1 MAKDDIPAPIFTL
14 DARRGDNLER
24 APQSTLS
31 DLGKRAYFNMAN
43 KPAFLQVIHI
53 KLFND
58 IHIYHQPI
66 DFKTFILFQLQQK

>member
-1 MAKDDIPAPIFTL
+1 MCSELFQIIKIVYLVVFSLKDDIPVPIFTL

-43 KPAFLQVIHI
+43 KPAFLQAGLAIY
-53 KLFND
+53 LF
-58 IHIYHQPI
+58 
-66 DFKTFILFQLQQK
+66 